1 MTGMEWSRGPVAR
14 RVDSPARWSYSACR
28 VAAMAEIVRDQ
39 NGEPFELRAP
49 QYDDDDTMQLSV
61 RDVLDRVARVTGVL
75 QNQANHEAM
84 VQALHD
90 VGLADPAM
98 TQGMEFAEVRSAIER
113 ALNDGALRLA
123 PYVVELRPVVDLIDV
138 EPEPLVTDEG
148 DEEVEETHTLELE
161 LLDPDGAPVPN
172 AAYSVELPGGEVI
185 RGQLNAQGK
194 SMLTGIHGTGDCK
207 ITFTGYDQDA
217 WVAA

>member
-1 MTGMEWSRGPVAR
+1 
-14 RVDSPARWSYSACR
+14 
-28 VAAMAEIVRDQ
+28 MAEIVRDQ

-75 QNQANHEAM
+75 QNRANHDAM
-84 VQALHD
+84 VQALTD
-90 VGLADPAM
+90 VGRADPSTSGA
-98 TQGMEFAEVRSAIER
+98 MEFAEVRAAVEQ

-123 PYVVELRPVVDLIDV
+123 PHVVDLRPVVDLIDV
-138 EPEPLVTDEG
+138 EPAPLVEDEP
-148 DEEVEETHTLELE
+148 EEEAEPTHTLELE

-172 AAYSVELPGGEVI
+172 AAYSVQLPDGDVV

-194 SMLTGIHGTGDCK
+194 ALLTGIHGTGNCQ
-207 ITFTGYDQDA
+207 ITFTAYDQDA
-217 WVAA
+217 WAAA

>member
-1 MTGMEWSRGPVAR
+1 
-14 RVDSPARWSYSACR
+14 VDSPALRRYSAGR

-39 NGEPFELRAP
+39 NGEPFELRPP

-75 QNQANHEAM
+75 QNRANHDAM
-84 VQALHD
+84 VQALTD
-90 VGLADPAM
+90 VGLADAA
-98 TQGMEFAEVRSAIER
+98 TSGTMEFGEVRAAVEQ

-123 PYVVELRPVVDLIDV
+123 PHVVDLRPVVELIDI
-138 EPEPLVTDEG
+138 EPEPLVDDEG

-161 LLDPDGAPVPN
+161 LVDPDGAAVPN
-172 AAYSVELPGGEVI
+172 AAYSVELPGGEVV

-194 SMLTGIHGTGDCK
+194 AMLTGIHGTGDCK

>member
-1 MTGMEWSRGPVAR
+1 
-14 RVDSPARWSYSACR
+14 
-28 VAAMAEIVRDQ
+28 MAEIVRDQ

-75 QNQANHEAM
+75 QNRANHDAM

-90 VGLADPAM
+90 VGRADPA
-98 TQGMEFAEVRSAIER
+98 TTGALEFDELR
-113 ALNDGALRLA
+113 ALVEQALNEGALRLA
-123 PYVVELRPVVDLIDV
+123 PHVVDLRPVVDLIDV
-138 EPEPLVTDEG
+138 EPEPLVTDEE
-148 DEEVEETHTLELE
+148 DESEAEETHTLELE

-172 AAYSVELPGGEVI
+172 AAYSVELPDGEVV

-194 SMLTGIHGTGDCK
+194 AMLTGIHGTGDCK

-217 WVAA
+217 WAAA